1 MTTNSR
7 AHATPPGRPGASA
20 DSSPSEDRPAR
31 PGRVPWFVV
40 LHGDQPAVIV
50 DAFGLPILTARDET
64 IARRVVNAVN
74 AMEE

>member
-1 MTTNSR
+1 
-7 AHATPPGRPGASA
+7 
-20 DSSPSEDRPAR
+20 
-31 PGRVPWFVV
+31 